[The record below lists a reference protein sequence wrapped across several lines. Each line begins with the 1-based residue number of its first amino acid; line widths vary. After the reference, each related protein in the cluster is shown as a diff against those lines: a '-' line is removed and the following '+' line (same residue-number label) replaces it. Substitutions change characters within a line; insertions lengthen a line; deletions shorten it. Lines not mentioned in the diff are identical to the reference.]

1 MNLALHSEVHRKSGF
16 EGEVDWLSRPAPEV
30 GEINRPRDKEREV
43 VAGETERA
51 SRDGGGYST
60 DMG

>member
-16 EGEVDWLSRPAPEV
+16 DVKHDWLSRPAPEV

-43 VAGETERA
+43 VAGETDRA
-51 SRDGGGYST
+51 SRDSGRVFH
-60 DMG
+60 